1 MKKLIVLIALVLL
14 ACAQEP
20 VYIDKVIVPEVLE
33 ISQLQGI
40 KLESYIVNDQVSI
53 NAKTITGGYYRIKIF
68 DFSNRLVSQERI
80 KIEDGDN
87 ILNVYVS
94 ALPQSSYTIQLHK
107 DNNELIGKELFS
119 NERN

>member
-1 MKKLIVLIALVLL
+1 MKKLIGLIALVLL

-20 VYIDKVIVPEVLE
+20 VHIDKVIVPEVLE

-40 KLESYIVNDQVSI
+40 KLESYIVNEQVSI

-94 ALPQSSYTIQLHK
+94 ALPKSSYTIQLHK